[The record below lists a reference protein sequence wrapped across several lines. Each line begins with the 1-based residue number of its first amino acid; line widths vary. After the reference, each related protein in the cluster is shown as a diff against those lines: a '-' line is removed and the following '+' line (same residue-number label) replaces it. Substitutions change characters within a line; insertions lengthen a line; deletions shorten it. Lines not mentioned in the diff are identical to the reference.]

1 MKEKSKLLSALID
14 AVMHNQAKKVV
25 RLLKRGV
32 NPNECE
38 DELLFSPLHYAAA
51 HSRVEVAQLLLAAG
65 ANLEAKDFEGFT
77 PLETACLHGNR
88 AFIRFYHDYQCKNT
102 ALPCQQGGHL

>member
-1 MKEKSKLLSALID
+1 MKNKSLSALIE
-14 AVMHNQAKKVV
+14 AVMHNQAKKVA
-25 RLLKRGV
+25 RLLKRGA
-32 NPNECE
+32 NPNESE

-51 HSRVEVAQLLLAAG
+51 HSSVEIVQLLLAAG

-88 AFIRFYHDYQCKNT
+88 PFIRFYHDYQSKNT
-102 ALPCQQGGHL
+102 APSCQSGGNL